1 LLRLEADFFLELAKQ
16 RVLHGLA
23 LAHTALRKLPAA
35 RARALTKEYL
45 TAVTHQDD
53 ADVGSISLRIDP
65 VAHDASIT
73 GWHAAEQGKETRCTS
88 FIGQCRVTSRPPT
101 TALLVLLVAL
111 AAIVA
116 CLGLVAGSTDIGV
129 RPALAALFGDAAEP
143 ARTVVMELRAPRLL
157 SAFTI
162 GSLLALA
169 GVLLQALFRNPLADS
184 YVLGV
189 SGGSSVGALFAL
201 LVGASLGRAVFSG
214 HRRHVGHLPVL
225 APGARRRHGPRA
237 AHRRRGGER
246 LRCAGDAGAGAADNG
261 QLRGMMFW
269 LAGDLGWAAHP
280 RIMLA
285 AALLATIVV
294 TIISRP
300 LDVLATGETNAQ
312 SLGLD
317 LTRWRIVIVVL
328 AGLLT
333 AGAVIQGGTIGFIGL
348 VIPHLVRLAF
358 GTAAH
363 RVVVPAA
370 ALAGGTLL
378 AAADLVA
385 RTAAAPRQLPVG
397 AIMALLGVPM
407 FLVLLRRLE
416 GPRAQ

>member
-1 LLRLEADFFLELAKQ
+1 M
-16 RVLHGLA
+16 
-23 LAHTALRKLPAA
+23 
-35 RARALTKEYL
+35 
-45 TAVTHQDD
+45 
-53 ADVGSISLRIDP
+53 
-65 VAHDASIT
+65 
-73 GWHAAEQGKETRCTS
+73 
-88 FIGQCRVTSRPPT
+88 TSRPPT
-101 TALLVLLVAL
+101 TLLLGLLVAV

-129 RPALAALFGDAAEP
+129 RPAIAALFGDGAEP
-143 ARTVVMELRAPRLL
+143 ARTVVLELRAPRLL

-162 GSLLALA
+162 GALLALA

-201 LVGASLGRAVFSG
+201 LLGASLWVVQCSAAVGAMAATF
-214 HRRHVGHLPVL
+214 LVL
-225 APGARRRHGPRA
+225 ALA
-237 AHRRRGGER
+237 RGGATVR
-246 LRCAGDAGAGAADNG
+246 VLLTGVVVASACGALVTLVLVLADNG

-280 RIMLA
+280 WAMLVS
-285 AALLATIVV
+285 ALLATLAV
-294 TIISRP
+294 TLIARP
-300 LDVLATGETNAQ
+300 LDVLATGETTAQ

-317 LTRWRIVIVVL
+317 LPRWRVVIVVL

-363 RVVVPAA
+363 RIVAPAA

-416 GPRAQ
+416 GPRAA

>member
-1 LLRLEADFFLELAKQ
+1 M
-16 RVLHGLA
+16 
-23 LAHTALRKLPAA
+23 P
-35 RARALTKEYL
+35 
-45 TAVTHQDD
+45 
-53 ADVGSISLRIDP
+53 
-65 VAHDASIT
+65 
-73 GWHAAEQGKETRCTS
+73 
-88 FIGQCRVTSRPPT
+88 SRPSSNLRF
-101 TALLVLLVAL
+101 AILVSL
-111 AAIVA
+111 AVLVA

-129 RPALAALFGDAAEP
+129 RPAIAALFGDAAEP

-201 LVGASLGRAVFSG
+201 LVGASLWGVQCSAAIGAMSATF
-214 HRRHVGHLPVL
+214 LVL
-225 APGARRRHGPRA
+225 ALA
-237 AHRRRGGER
+237 RGGATVR
-246 LRCAGDAGAGAADNG
+246 VLLTGVVVASACGALVTLVLVLADNG

-285 AALLATIVV
+285 AALLATIAV

-300 LDVLATGETNAQ
+300 LDVLATGETTAQ

-363 RVVVPAA
+363 RVVAPAA